1 MSEPFLGQLML
12 FPFGFAPK
20 NWALCNGALL
30 QISKFQALFS
40 LLGTTY
46 GGDGRTT
53 FGLPDLRGRTPI
65 SSGQLAGG
73 GNYPLGQMGGEE
85 LHTLN
90 TSEVPPHNHNLQ
102 GVNAAANAFIPANNL
117 LANTAGALTIY
128 QPNPTS
134 GSKLAPA
141 SMANAG
147 GSQAHENRT
156 PFLAM
161 TWCIALT
168 GIFPTRN

>member
-1 MSEPFLGQLML
+1 MGQLML

-20 NWALCNGALL
+20 NWMLCNGTLL
-30 QISKFQALFS
+30 QISQYQALFS

-53 FGLPDLRGRTPI
+53 FGIPDLRGRTPI
-65 SSGQLAGG
+65 SSGQVSGGG
-73 GNYPLGQMGGEE
+73 GNYTLGQMGGEE
-85 LHTLN
+85 FHQLKTQ
-90 TSEVPPHNHNLQ
+90 EVPAHNHGLQ
-102 GVNAAANAFIPANNL
+102 GANVAANAFIPANNL

-128 QPNPTS
+128 QPAPTP
-134 GSKLAPA
+134 GSALAPA

-147 GSQAHENRT
+147 GGQGHENRT

-168 GIFPTRN
+168 GIFPSRS